1 MGVQICNCNK
11 DNQNVPTTYTNIP
24 IVDDNTINNRK
35 HMNKYYSNIKS
46 TPKNKNYVS
55 SVKNTNA
62 NTANK
67 DIFISK
73 NNSSFFINISDVNKI
88 FEYMVIIKEDEELKK
103 IKSNVIKNFDNK
115 IKEFAEYISDVK
127 FNEIEKSIEKNNPN
141 NFAVNENKNKN
152 IFESNININIDNLK
166 KCFIRPALMF
176 TKDNSIY
183 KGSWNFQGKKE
194 GYGIF
199 IDSKGNK
206 YIGEWKDDKFHGKGR
221 LISIN
226 GDFYEG
232 DFLLGQIEGNGI
244 YNSTKNGYHYIG
256 EFKNNKFHGNGKLLF
271 NDNTKYKGHF
281 NEGYM
286 EGEGNL
292 LFNDGCFYTGDF
304 SKNKYEGSGKFIFN
318 NGRKYEGDWKNNAMH
333 GFGVFTW
340 EDFTKYKGEYKNN
353 LRNGNGVYSFG
364 ANLYDG
370 FWVNNLP
377 HGEGVLLNEGL
388 RIEGKFRY
396 GKIVEA
402 VNAKGANREIE
413 LKYSYRST
421 RRYMSESRKTLPKF
435 DTMGPVNKKPIDKI
449 CKSCKSNKI
458 KLNRKKSKSNNEIE
472 FGMNDEDHKDSRKHK
487 VKFKCVQNY

>member
-1 MGVQICNCNK
+1 
-11 DNQNVPTTYTNIP
+11 
-24 IVDDNTINNRK
+24 
-35 HMNKYYSNIKS
+35 
-46 TPKNKNYVS
+46 
-55 SVKNTNA
+55 
-62 NTANK
+62 
-67 DIFISK
+67 
-73 NNSSFFINISDVNKI
+73 
-88 FEYMVIIKEDEELKK
+88 
-103 IKSNVIKNFDNK
+103 
-115 IKEFAEYISDVK
+115 
-127 FNEIEKSIEKNNPN
+127 
-141 NFAVNENKNKN
+141 
-152 IFESNININIDNLK
+152 
-166 KCFIRPALMF
+166 
-176 TKDNSIY
+176 
-183 KGSWNFQGKKE
+183 
-194 GYGIF
+194 
-199 IDSKGNK
+199 
-206 YIGEWKDDKFHGKGR
+206 
-221 LISIN
+221 
-226 GDFYEG
+226 
-232 DFLLGQIEGNGI
+232 
-244 YNSTKNGYHYIG
+244 
-256 EFKNNKFHGNGKLLF
+256 
-271 NDNTKYKGHF
+271 
-281 NEGYM
+281 M

-304 SKNKYEGSGKFIFN
+304 SKNKYDGSGKFIFN

-458 KLNRKKSKSNNEIE
+458 KLNRKKSKSKWNSA
-472 FGMNDEDHKDSRKHK
+472 K
-487 VKFKCVQNY
+487 